1 MAKLAM
7 DDFFAA
13 GGPALELYAKAV
25 PLAVFLT
32 KLGLGADNEDA
43 EPIDHIEK
51 LRSEYLVTEN
61 PRGAIYSI
69 GSDEF
74 IPKERLEIATKTIP
88 PVKKSKGA
96 RVTYISAAA
105 DYLASPQR
113 RVVKGIVFD
122 PSQPSL
128 TETPTGY
135 FNNCAGLDVEPIEGD
150 ARAFEDHLSW
160 LTREE
165 PEHRDWARQWC
176 AYPLQH
182 PGAKLHQAFV
192 IQGDQHAGKSLFGI
206 TLGEIYGGDR
216 PGSYFRAINS
226 RMLRGSFNPFA
237 YKARLTLGNEIT
249 GSDRRSDAD
258 NLKDMI
264 DRKTVEVNRKHQ
276 PQITVKDCCNYIF
289 TSNHGDALYLEDP
302 NGDRRYFV
310 VHVSGTIPQALAD
323 RVWALGHT
331 PEGRSALL
339 CHLLNVDLTGFDP
352 HGPAPRTRAQANMFE
367 DSGSDLDSYIRGVI
381 DFTNQGGRPEVITA
395 EMLTREYNDKWDRSV
410 AVKAVGHSLKRA
422 GARRLP
428 KVRLADRT
436 LLNPWALANFEQ
448 WKSRDAEAIRTALE
462 EYEKQ
467 ANQGQ
472 THAKQKY

>member
-13 GGPALELYAKAV
+13 AGSTLELYAKAI
-25 PLAVFLT
+25 PLAAFLT
-32 KLGLGADNEDA
+32 KLGLGGDNEDA
-43 EPIDHIEK
+43 EPIDHIGK

-88 PVKKSKGA
+88 PVKKSKGD
-96 RVTYISAAA
+96 RVTYVSAAA

-113 RVVKGIVFD
+113 RVVKGIMFD
-122 PSQPSL
+122 PGQPPL
-128 TETPTGY
+128 TETSSGY
-135 FNNCAGLDVEPIEGD
+135 FNNCTGLDIEPVKGD
-150 ARAFEDHLSW
+150 ASAFDELLEW

-165 PEHRDWARQWC
+165 PEHFDWMRQWS
-176 AYPLQH
+176 AYPVQH
-182 PGAKLHQAFV
+182 LGAKLHQAV
-192 IQGDQHAGKSLFGI
+192 VLEGDQHGGKSLCGI

-216 PGSYFRAINS
+216 PGSYFRTINS
-226 RMLRGSFNPFA
+226 RILRSSFNPYA
-237 YKARLTLGNEIT
+237 YRALLTLGNEIT
-249 GSDRRSDAD
+249 GSDKRSDAD

-264 DRKTVEVNRKHQ
+264 DRKTVEVNRKNQ
-276 PQITVKDCCNYIF
+276 PQFTVKDCCNYIF

-310 VHVSGTIPQALAD
+310 VHVSGRIPKDLAD

-339 CHLLNVDLTGFDP
+339 YHLLNVDLTGFDP
-352 HGPAPRTRAQANMFE
+352 HGPAPRTRAQADMFE
-367 DSGSDLDSYIRGVI
+367 ASGSDLDSYIRGVI
-381 DFTNQGGRPEVITA
+381 EFAGQGGRPEIDTA
-395 EMLTREYNDKWDRSV
+395 ESLACEYNSRWFKSS

-428 KVRLADRT
+428 KIRLADQT
-436 LLNPWALANFEQ
+436 PANPWALVNFEKWRKQ
-448 WKSRDAEAIRTALE
+448 DADSIRAALAGKTEPLDASKPQKSR
-462 EYEKQ
+462 
-467 ANQGQ
+467 
-472 THAKQKY
+472 KY